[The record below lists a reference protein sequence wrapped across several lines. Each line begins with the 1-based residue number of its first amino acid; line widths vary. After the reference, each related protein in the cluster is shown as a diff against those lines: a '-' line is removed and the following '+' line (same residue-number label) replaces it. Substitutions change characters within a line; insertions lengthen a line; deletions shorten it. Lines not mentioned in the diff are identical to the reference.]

1 MKPILIR
8 KRPETIYF
16 LGFTLYCTRNQK
28 GNFKVGLRT
37 EKSRL
42 QRSLTRMQDL
52 MRRMR
57 HLPVK
62 EQVINLNRVLRGHY
76 ACYGVAGNFRAL
88 QRVYRAV
95 ERCWQRMLGRRS
107 RAGQITWEVFHRINS
122 GIRYCDQSY
131 TSHTGSCRR
140 SQCCEP
146 IFEERSAGN
155 PHATFCGSRRRATA
169 SGDLVTEGASPPPTR
184 FDASAYLFGFSHFG
198 NICGKYLL
206 DQVDSR

>member
-107 RAGQITWEVFHRINS
+107 RAAQITWEVFHRIKQRN
-122 GIRYCDQSY
+122 
-131 TSHTGSCRR
+131 
-140 SQCCEP
+140 P
-146 IFEERSAGN
+146 ILR
-155 PHATFCGSRRRATA
+155 PK
-169 SGDLVTEGASPPPTR
+169 L
-184 FDASAYLFGFSHFG
+184 YLPYRELQA
-198 NICGKYLL
+198 IAVL
-206 DQVDSR
+206 